1 MPLHP
6 ELQQLLQQIQ
16 AMGLPSF
23 SSMTPAE
30 ARQRMGMS
38 AGMFGAARPA
48 GLRTHDEQLAG
59 PGGPITVRVFTPE
72 RLPTQQTDPQ
82 TDPGTEAPRPGV
94 VFFHGGGWV
103 IGSVADYE
111 PDCSRLAARTGAI
124 VLSVEYRLAP
134 EHPFPAAVED
144 AVAATRWAH
153 ANAARLGIDPARLAV
168 AGDSAG
174 GNLAAVV
181 AQELRGRPEAP
192 CLQLLIYPATD
203 AHTEIPEKRQPI
215 PGMLQPAD
223 LDWFEDHYLRSEADR
238 RDPRFSPNLTEDLSG
253 LPPAIVVLAEFDPL
267 HTEGQAYARRLQAAG
282 VPVEVL
288 PFPGL
293 IHGFLAFAAL
303 LPSCGTAEIEL
314 HARLRSAL
322 GGA

>member
-6 ELQQLLQQIQ
+6 ELQQLLQQVQ

-38 AGMFGAARPA
+38 AGMLGNARPS
-48 GLRTHDEQLAG
+48 GLRIHDEQLAG
-59 PGGPITVRVFTPE
+59 PGGPLTVRVFTPE
-72 RLPTQQTDPQ
+72 PVPE
-82 TDPGTEAPRPGV
+82 PSSSPAAEAPRPGV
-94 VFFHGGGWV
+94 VFLHGGGWV

-111 PDCSRLAARTGAI
+111 PDCARLAARTGAV

-134 EHPFPAAVED
+134 EHPFPAAVDD
-144 AVAATRWAH
+144 AVAAMRWAH

-223 LDWFEDHYLRSEADR
+223 LDWFEGHYLRSDADR
-238 RDPRFSPNLTEDLSG
+238 RDPRLSPNLAEDLSG
-253 LPPAIVVLAEFDPL
+253 LPPAIVALAEFDPL
-267 HTEGQAYARRLQAAG
+267 YTEGLAYARRLQAAG
-282 VPVEVL
+282 VTVEIM

-303 LPSCGTAEIEL
+303 LPSCGTAEVEL
-314 HARLRSAL
+314 HARVRTAL

>member
-23 SSMTPAE
+23 SSMTPAQ

-38 AGMFGAARPA
+38 AGMFGTARPS
-48 GLRTHDEQLAG
+48 GLRIHDEQLEG
-59 PGGPITVRVFTPE
+59 PGGPITVRVFTPGPDQE
-72 RLPTQQTDPQ
+72 PSSSQAAA
-82 TDPGTEAPRPGV
+82 APRPGV

-111 PDCSRLAARTGAI
+111 PDCARLAARTGAV

-144 AVAATRWAH
+144 AVAAMRWAH
-153 ANAARLGIDPARLAV
+153 ANAARLGIDPSRLAV

-192 CLQLLIYPATD
+192 FLQLLIYPATD

-223 LDWFEDHYLRSEADR
+223 LDWFEGHYLRSEADR

-253 LPPAIVVLAEFDPL
+253 LPPTIVALAEFDPL
-267 HTEGQAYARRLQAAG
+267 YTEGLAYARRLQAAG
-282 VPVEVL
+282 VTVEVV

-303 LPSCGTAEIEL
+303 LPSCGTAEVEL
-314 HARLRSAL
+314 HARVRTAL